1 MKKFIVN
8 IAQQTGSSVGTTLRL
23 NAWLFVNNM
32 KVAER
37 NNVLINDEQAALANE
52 YDLRIQADNNAYT
65 TEQIIEML
73 NTISEYKSPNVNF
86 KETQAKLVNVANKF
100 RVLDSNYSVN
110 IGLTYKGIAIPQPLA
125 EVMMNAKT
133 EKELLAVHRFHL
145 KCLSNTNTESVK
157 DLFNFIQKSKL
168 IITPSGNF
176 VTFRRIKVVQRP
188 VSVSLFEQISKEY
201 NKVLFAGKDV
211 TKVNYTVINDILI
224 PDNEGKSIKEIHD
237 SIMSLEG
244 RYTDNHSRTYDYR
257 IGKNYVEKNFDA
269 NHNNLCSRGLHSG
282 SFDYIESMIL
292 GEQIVY
298 CIVNPTKVVAVADNA
313 TKVRSSELYLAGIVD
328 NWVEF
333 KEMINAGIVNFDF
346 EDEEFEND
354 YEGRTIE
361 YNQVPVSSSQGNCIY
376 SEDELE
382 DSYDYE
388 DEEYD
393 NEDEEYDEDF
403 EEERV
408 AFEEALEALEIAKAN
423 EARERKIQYYRDQL
437 KKLNSN
443 G

>member
-8 IAQQTGSSVGTTLRL
+8 IAKQTGSSVSTTLRL
-23 NAWLFVNNM
+23 NAWLFVNNQ

-37 NNVLINDEQAALANE
+37 NNVLINDEQAALVNE
-52 YDLRIQADNNAYT
+52 YDLRIHANNDAYT
-65 TEQIIEML
+65 IEQIIEML
-73 NTISEYKSPNVNF
+73 NTISEYKSTNVNF

-100 RVLDSNYSVN
+100 RTLDSNYSVN

-211 TKVNYTVINDILI
+211 TKVNYTVVNDVLI
-224 PDNEGKSIKEIHD
+224 QDNTGKSIKEIHD
-237 SIMSLEG
+237 SIMSL
-244 RYTDNHSRTYDYR
+244 
-257 IGKNYVEKNFDA
+257 GKNYVEKNFDA

-313 TKVRSSELYLAGIVD
+313 TKVRSSELYLAGIVY
-328 NWVEF
+328 NWDEF
-333 KEMINAGIVNFDF
+333 KEMINAGTVNFDF

-361 YNQVPVSSSQGNCIY
+361 YNQVPISSSQGNCIY

-393 NEDEEYDEDF
+393 EEFEDGLTEEELEDEMNAYDYYG
-403 EEERV
+403 EETLR
-408 AFEEALEALEIAKAN
+408 KQN

>member
-1 MKKFIVN
+1 MKQFIVN
-8 IAQQTGSSVGTTLRL
+8 ITTTIGSSVGSVSRL
-23 NAWLFVNNM
+23 NAWLFVNNQ

-37 NNVLINDEQAALANE
+37 NNVVINEEQAALVNE
-52 YDLRIQADNNAYT
+52 YKIRLDADNNAYT
-65 TEQIIEML
+65 TAQIIEML
-73 NTISEYKSPNVNF
+73 NTISEYKSQSTNL
-86 KETQAKLVNVANKF
+86 KEAQAKLVNVANKF
-100 RVLDSNYSVN
+100 KVLDNNYSVN

-211 TKVNYTVINDILI
+211 TKETYSIVQ
-224 PDNEGKSIKEIHD
+224 DNLFTTHGGKSIKEIHD

-313 TKVRSSELYLAGIVD
+313 TKVRSSELYLAGVVD

-333 KEMINAGIVNFDF
+333 KEMINSGTVNFDF
-346 EDEEFEND
+346 EDETFEND

-361 YNQVPVSSSQGNCIY
+361 YNQVPLSSQGNCIF

-382 DSYDYE
+382 EGYDYDDE
-388 DEEYD
+388 DDYEEDAEDYCEEAEQEEYLA
-393 NEDEEYDEDF
+393 E
-403 EEERV
+403 
-408 AFEEALEALEIAKAN
+408 LELEKAN
-423 EARERKIQYYRDQL
+423 EARERKIQYYRDKL
-437 KKLNSN
+437 KELNSN

>member
-8 IAQQTGSSVGTTLRL
+8 TPKEIGSSVGPVIRL
-23 NAWLFVNNM
+23 NAWLFVNNQ

-37 NNVLINDEQAALANE
+37 NNVLINEEQEALVHE
-52 YDLRIQADNNAYT
+52 YRIRLEADDNAYT
-65 TEQIIEML
+65 TEQVIEML
-73 NTISEYKSPNVNF
+73 NTISEYKSPNVNL
-86 KETQAKLVNVANKF
+86 KETQAKLINVANKF

-211 TKVNYTVINDILI
+211 TKETYSIVQDKLFSTHG
-224 PDNEGKSIKEIHD
+224 GKSIKEIHD

-333 KEMINAGIVNFDF
+333 KEMINAGTVNFDF

-393 NEDEEYDEDF
+393 EDEL
-403 EEERV
+403 EEELECDEW
-408 AFEEALEALEIAKAN
+408 AEEGYGEEAYFKKAD
-423 EARERKIQYYRDQL
+423 ARERKIQYYRDQL

>member
-1 MKKFIVN
+1 MKQFIVN
-8 IAQQTGSSVGTTLRL
+8 ITTTIGSSVGSVSRL
-23 NAWLFVNNM
+23 NAWLFVNNQ

-37 NNVLINDEQAALANE
+37 NNVVINEEQAALVNE
-52 YDLRIQADNNAYT
+52 YKIRLDADNNAYT
-65 TEQIIEML
+65 TAQIIEML
-73 NTISEYKSPNVNF
+73 NTISEYKSQSTNL
-86 KETQAKLVNVANKF
+86 KEAQAKLVNVANKF
-100 RVLDSNYSVN
+100 KVLDNNYSVN

-211 TKVNYTVINDILI
+211 TKETYSIVQ
-224 PDNEGKSIKEIHD
+224 DNLFTTHGGKSIKEIHD

-333 KEMINAGIVNFDF
+333 KEMINSGTVNFDF

-361 YNQVPVSSSQGNCIY
+361 YNQVPSSSQGNCIF

-382 DSYDYE
+382 EGYDYDDE
-388 DEEYD
+388 DDCEEDAEDYCEEAEQEEYLA
-393 NEDEEYDEDF
+393 E
-403 EEERV
+403 
-408 AFEEALEALEIAKAN
+408 LELEKAN
-423 EARERKIQYYRDQL
+423 EACERKIQYYRDKL
-437 KKLNSN
+437 KELNSN